1 MKDRK
6 NKLSISISQNT
17 LDRIEELR
25 RVVNLQAIDN
35 KEKLVSL
42 SKLVEEMIQSGLD
55 NRGKELWV

>member
-17 LDRIEELR
+17 LDRVEELR
-25 RVVNLQAIDN
+25 RIVNLQAIDN

-42 SKLVEEMIQSGLD
+42 SKLVEEMIQSGLE